1 MWAHQDLDKR
11 LVKFQHQHPIV
22 NRRRKLC
29 TVVTSQ
35 HHRHLH
41 SRIAVTKH
49 VILLCLLFAAASSD
63 AFLARAAGCRC
74 TAARHSPSH
83 EGLLGPRGQL
93 ETSISASD
101 FAHSDLRH
109 EPFGDEDLALL
120 CVRIPKSSQA
130 VLRSFEV
137 SVATDTGV
145 THIVDKC
152 TEKDRGDLLS
162 VGEGNRHSQSDH
174 CAALAGRA
182 LHFITTRASASMVR
196 RGFRLVAHVEEGFVH
211 HYMSVFLSATGVH
224 RGGVEFGFGGRGS
237 AQRIRGCPWE
247 SQE

>member
-22 NRRRKLC
+22 NRRRKPC

-63 AFLARAAGCRC
+63 AFLARAAGSRC

-93 ETSISASD
+93 ETSTSASD

-109 EPFGDEDLALL
+109 EPFGDEDLALP

-130 VLRSFEV
+130 VLRSFEDGRDTYCRQVQGKGSRRLTQCGRRQPTLAVGPLCSARRPCTSFHHHEGEREQCLIWFQAGCSCRRRVCAPLHVGV
-137 SVATDTGV
+137 SFC
-145 THIVDKC
+145 HM
-152 TEKDRGDLLS
+152 RP
-162 VGEGNRHSQSDH
+162 
-174 CAALAGRA
+174 
-182 LHFITTRASASMVR
+182 
-196 RGFRLVAHVEEGFVH
+196 
-211 HYMSVFLSATGVH
+211 H
-224 RGGVEFGFGGRGS
+224 R
-237 AQRIRGCPWE
+237 
-247 SQE
+247 